1 MSVVW
6 RIAIRNLQ
14 EHRAKSLIVGTII
27 LIGTFVLVVGNSLMD
42 SAAAGI
48 RRSFIDNFTGHLV
61 LAGVADS
68 PVSLFGVRSTDF
80 LNARTPRLDGYEQ
93 LRQAVAGHPDVVA
106 WSPQASD
113 SAAVNLA
120 GEDGTS
126 VGESFSQLWGIE
138 PASYREAFPDAAEL
152 IAGSFLEPDQV
163 GVVLSEEIATD
174 LGESAD
180 REVRPGDLVLLTA
193 TTEAG
198 IKVRE
203 VPVTG
208 IFRFRNALPQLDFVS
223 FVDITTLRT
232 LTGMTV
238 SAPAAQ
244 ILTDEQMAGLG
255 SVDEADLFGGG
266 EAGGNEAGG
275 NGAGSSLVQEI
286 EAGSAAPVL
295 LDLGEREETVIDS
308 GAWHFLL
315 LKLRRPGVADRV
327 TEDLEQ
333 AIAEADLN
341 AQVLDWVGAA
351 APMSQLSDG
360 FKIVFNVVI
369 VIIAVVAVIIIMN
382 TLVISVT
389 ERISEIGTMRA
400 IGARKGFVRRMIGAE
415 TVTLA
420 FVFGAAGV
428 LLGLVLLFI
437 LGATGIPASNLF
449 LRILFGGEVL
459 RPEVSLGSVGFSLIM
474 VAAIAVVSSL
484 YPLAVAL
491 RISPRQ
497 AMGAG

>member
-1 MSVVW
+1 VSVVW

-61 LAGVADS
+61 LAGVTDA
-68 PVSLFGVRSTDF
+68 PVSLFGVRTTDF
-80 LNARTPRLDGYEQ
+80 LNTRTPRLDGYGRLLE
-93 LRQAVAGHPDVVA
+93 AVASHPDVAA

-113 SAAVNLA
+113 AATVNLA
-120 GEDGTS
+120 AEDGTS
-126 VGESFSQLWGIE
+126 IGESFSRLWGID
-138 PASYREAFPDAAEL
+138 PSRYLAVFPDAAEL
-152 IAGSFLEPDQV
+152 IAGAFLAPEQA
-163 GVVLSEEIATD
+163 GLVLSEAIATD
-174 LGESAD
+174 LAESAG
-180 REVRPGDLVLLTA
+180 RAVRPGDRVLLTA
-193 TTEAG
+193 TTTAG

-223 FVDITTLRT
+223 LVDITTLRT

-238 SAPAAQ
+238 SAPAEQ

-255 SVDEADLFGGG
+255 TVDEGELFGGG
-266 EAGGNEAGG
+266 EAGP
-275 NGAGSSLVQEI
+275 LVQEA
-286 EAGSAAPVL
+286 ETGASPPSV
-295 LDLGEREETVIDS
+295 LDLGERAESVVDS
-308 GAWHFLL
+308 RAWHFLL
-315 LKLRRPGVADRV
+315 LKLRRPGAADRV
-327 TEDLEQ
+327 TETLEQ
-333 AIAEADLN
+333 IIADEDLG
-341 AQVLDWVGAA
+341 AQVLGWVEAA
-351 APMSQLSDG
+351 APLSQLSDG

-369 VIIAVVAVIIIMN
+369 IVIAVVAVIIIMN

-389 ERISEIGTMRA
+389 ERMSEIGTMRA

-420 FVFGAAGV
+420 FVFGGAGV
-428 LLGLVLLFI
+428 VLALVLLAV
-437 LGATGIPASNLF
+437 LGATGIRATNLF

-459 RPEVSLGSVGFSLIM
+459 RPAVSPGSVAFSLLM
-474 VAAIAVVSSL
+474 VAAIAVLSSL

-497 AMGAG
+497 AMGTG

>member
-1 MSVVW
+1 VSIVW
-6 RIAIRNLQ
+6 RIALRNLQ
-14 EHRAKSLIVGTII
+14 EHRAKSLIVGVII

-61 LAGVADS
+61 LAGVTDA

-80 LNARTPRLDGYEQ
+80 LNTRTPRLDGYDRLLQ
-93 LRQAVAGHPDVVA
+93 TVAGHPDVAA
-106 WSPQASD
+106 WSAQAGD
-113 SAAVNLA
+113 AATVSLA
-120 GEDGTS
+120 GPDGTS
-126 VGESFSQLWGIE
+126 DGESFSQIWGIE
-138 PASYREAFPDAAEL
+138 PVSYREVFPDAAEL
-152 IAGSFLEPDQV
+152 IAGSFLLPEQV
-163 GVVLSEEIATD
+163 GLLLSEEIAAD
-174 LGESAD
+174 LAASAG
-180 REVRPGDLVLLTA
+180 REVQPGDRVLLTA
-193 TTEAG
+193 TTQAG

-223 FVDITTLRT
+223 LVDITTLRT

-238 SAPAAQ
+238 SAPAEQ
-244 ILTDEQMAGLG
+244 ILTAEQVAGLG
-255 SVDEADLFGGG
+255 DVSEDDLFGGG
-266 EAGGNEAGG
+266 
-275 NGAGSSLVQEI
+275 GADRLVE
-286 EAGSAAPVL
+286 EVESDSAPAP
-295 LDLGEREETVIDS
+295 LDLGGREATVIDS

-315 LKLRRPGVADRV
+315 VKLHRPGAAGRV
-327 TEDLEQ
+327 TAELEQ
-333 AIAEADLN
+333 VIAEADLN
-341 AQVLDWVGAA
+341 AQVLGWVEAA
-351 APMSQLSDG
+351 APLSQLSDG

-369 VIIAVVAVIIIMN
+369 IVIAVAAVIVIMN

-428 LLGLVLLFI
+428 VLALLLLAI
-437 LGATGIPASNLF
+437 LGATGIRAGNLF

-459 RPEVSLGSVGFSLIM
+459 RPAISLGAVAFSLLM
-474 VAAIAVVSSL
+474 VAAIAVLSSL

-497 AMGAG
+497 AMGVD

>member
-6 RIAIRNLQ
+6 RIAFRNLQ

-48 RRSFIDNFTGHLV
+48 RRSFIDNFTGDLV
-61 LAGVADS
+61 LTGVTDA
-68 PVSLFGVRSTDF
+68 PVSLFGVQSTDF
-80 LNARTPRLDGYEQ
+80 LNVRTPRLDGYARLQE
-93 LRQAVAGHPDVVA
+93 AVAGHPDVA
-106 WSPQASD
+106 SWSPQASND
-113 SAAVNLA
+113 VAITLAA
-120 GEDGTS
+120 EDGTS
-126 VGESFSQLWGIE
+126 LGETFGSLWGID
-138 PASYREAFPDAAEL
+138 PAQYRAIFPDATEL
-152 IAGSFLEPDQV
+152 IAGSFLEPDQT
-163 GVVLSEEIATD
+163 GLVLSEGTADD
-174 LGESAD
+174 LAESAG
-180 REVRPGDLVLLTA
+180 RELRPGDRVLLTA
-193 TTEAG
+193 TTQAG

-203 VPVTG
+203 VPITG
-208 IFRFRNALPQLDFVS
+208 IFRFRNALPQLDRVS

-232 LTGMTV
+232 LVGMTV
-238 SAPAAQ
+238 SAPAEV
-244 ILTDEQMAGLG
+244 ILTDEQLGRLG

-266 EAGGNEAGG
+266 GD
-275 NGAGSSLVQEI
+275 SLVQEV
-286 EAGSAAPVL
+286 AADTAAPVL

-315 LKLRRPGVADRV
+315 IKLNRPGAAGRV
-327 TEDLEQ
+327 TEDLQ
-333 AIAEADLN
+333 RVISDGDLN
-341 AQVLDWVGAA
+341 AQVLGWVEAA
-351 APMSQLSDG
+351 APFSLLSDG

-369 VIIAVVAVIIIMN
+369 IVIAVVAVIIIMN

-415 TVTLA
+415 TLSLA
-420 FVFGAAGV
+420 SVFGGAGV
-428 LLGLVLLFI
+428 LLGLLLLVI
-437 LGATGIPASNLF
+437 LGATGIRAGNLF
-449 LRILFGGEVL
+449 LQILFGGELL
-459 RPEVSLGSVGFSLIM
+459 RPEISAGSVAFSLLM

-497 AMGAG
+497 AMGTG

>member
-6 RIAIRNLQ
+6 RIAFRNLL

-61 LAGVADS
+61 LAGVADA

-80 LNARTPRLDGYEQ
+80 LNTRTPRLDGYDR
-93 LRQAVAGHPDVVA
+93 LLQAVTDHPDVAA

-113 SAAVNLA
+113 SATVNLA

-126 VGESFSQLWGIE
+126 AGESFSQLWGIE
-138 PASYREAFPDAAEL
+138 PARYLEAFPDAAEL
-152 IAGSFLEPDQV
+152 IAGSFLRPGQV
-163 GVVLSEEIATD
+163 GLVLSEEIATD

-180 REVRPGDLVLLTA
+180 REVRPGDRVLLTA
-193 TTEAG
+193 TTQAG

-238 SAPAAQ
+238 SAPAEQ
-244 ILTDEQMAGLG
+244 ILTDEQMAQLG
-255 SVDEADLFGGG
+255 SVDEGDLFGGG
-266 EAGGNEAGG
+266 ESG
-275 NGAGSSLVQEI
+275 SLVQEV
-286 EAGSAAPVL
+286 EADSAAPVL
-295 LDLGEREETVIDS
+295 LDLGEREETVVDS

-315 LKLRRPGVADRV
+315 LKLNRPGAAARV
-327 TEDLEQ
+327 TEDLQ
-333 AIAEADLN
+333 RVIDDADLN
-341 AQVLDWVGAA
+341 AQVLGWVGAA
-351 APMSQLSDG
+351 APLSQLSDG

-369 VIIAVVAVIIIMN
+369 IVIAVVAVIIIMN

-420 FVFGAAGV
+420 FVFGGAGV

-449 LRILFGGEVL
+449 LRILFGGEIL
-459 RPEVSLGSVGFSLIM
+459 RPEVSAGSVAFSLIM

-497 AMGAG
+497 AMGTG

>member
-1 MSVVW
+1 MSIVW
-6 RIAIRNLQ
+6 RIAFRNLQ
-14 EHRAKSLIVGTII
+14 EHRAKSLIVGIII

-61 LAGVADS
+61 LAGVTDA

-80 LNARTPRLDGYEQ
+80 LNSRTPRLDGYDR
-93 LRQAVAGHPDVVA
+93 LLQAVAAHPDIAA
-106 WSPQASD
+106 WSPQAGD
-113 SAAVNLA
+113 AATVNLA
-120 GEDGTS
+120 GADGTTE
-126 VGESFSQLWGIE
+126 GESFSQLWGIE
-138 PASYREAFPDAAEL
+138 PVRYREVFPDAAEL
-152 IAGSFLEPDQV
+152 VAGSFLEPDQV
-163 GVVLSEEIATD
+163 GLLLSEEIAAD
-174 LGESAD
+174 LAESAG
-180 REVRPGDLVLLTA
+180 REVRPGDRVLLTA
-193 TTEAG
+193 TTQAG

-223 FVDITTLRT
+223 LVDITTLRT

-238 SAPAAQ
+238 SAPAEQ
-244 ILTDEQMAGLG
+244 ILTAEQVAGLG
-255 SVDEADLFGGG
+255 TVDEDDLFGSVG
-266 EAGGNEAGG
+266 AGG
-275 NGAGSSLVQEI
+275 LVQEV
-286 EAGSAAPVL
+286 EAATAAPAV
-295 LDLGEREETVIDS
+295 LDLGAREATVIDS

-315 LKLRRPGVADRV
+315 LKLHRPGAAGRV
-327 TEDLEQ
+327 TVELERV
-333 AIAEADLN
+333 IAEADLN
-341 AQVLDWVGAA
+341 AQVLGWVEAA
-351 APMSQLSDG
+351 APLSQLSDG

-369 VIIAVVAVIIIMN
+369 IVIAVAAVIVIMN

-415 TVTLA
+415 TVALA
-420 FVFGAAGV
+420 FVFGAVGV
-428 LLGLVLLFI
+428 VLALALLVI
-437 LGATGIPASNLF
+437 LGATGIRAGNLF

-459 RPEVSLGSVGFSLIM
+459 RPAVSAGSVAFSLLM
-474 VAAIAVVSSL
+474 VAAIAVLSSL

-497 AMGAG
+497 AMGVD

>member
-6 RIAIRNLQ
+6 RIAFRNLQ

-61 LAGVADS
+61 LAGVTDA
-68 PVSLFGVRSTDF
+68 PVSLFGVRTTDF
-80 LNARTPRLDGYEQ
+80 LNTRTPRLDGYGRLLE
-93 LRQAVAGHPDVVA
+93 AVASHPDVAA
-106 WSPQASD
+106 WSAQASD
-113 SAAVNLA
+113 AAVVNLA
-120 GEDGTS
+120 ADDGTS
-126 VGESFSQLWGIE
+126 IGESFSRLWGID
-138 PASYREAFPDAAEL
+138 PARYLALFPDAAEL
-152 IAGSFLEPDQV
+152 VAGAFLAPEQA
-163 GVVLSEEIATD
+163 GLVLSEEIATD
-174 LGESAD
+174 LAESAG
-180 REVRPGDLVLLTA
+180 RAVRPGDRVLLTA
-193 TTEAG
+193 TTTAG

-223 FVDITTLRT
+223 LVDITTLRT

-238 SAPAAQ
+238 SAPAEQ
-244 ILTDEQMAGLG
+244 ILTDAQVAGLG
-255 SVDEADLFGGG
+255 AVDEGDLFGGG
-266 EAGGNEAGG
+266 NAGP
-275 NGAGSSLVQEI
+275 LVQEA
-286 EAGSAAPVL
+286 EAAAPAPSV
-295 LDLGEREETVIDS
+295 LDLGERAESVVDS

-315 LKLRRPGVADRV
+315 LKLRRAGAADRV
-327 TEDLEQ
+327 TEALERT
-333 AIAEADLN
+333 IAEEDLG
-341 AQVLDWVGAA
+341 AQVLGWVDAA
-351 APMSQLSDG
+351 APLSQLSDG

-369 VIIAVVAVIIIMN
+369 IVIAVVAVIIIMN

-389 ERISEIGTMRA
+389 ERMSEIGTMRA

-420 FVFGAAGV
+420 FVFGGAGV
-428 LLGLVLLFI
+428 VLALVVLSI
-437 LGATGIPASNLF
+437 LGATGIRATNLF

-459 RPEVSLGSVGFSLIM
+459 RPAVSPGSVAFSLLM
-474 VAAIAVVSSL
+474 VAAIAVLSSL

-497 AMGAG
+497 AMGTG

>member
-6 RIAIRNLQ
+6 RIALRNLQ

-61 LAGVADS
+61 LAGVTDA
-68 PVSLFGVRSTDF
+68 PVSLFGVRTTDF
-80 LNARTPRLDGYEQ
+80 LNSRTPRLDGYERL
-93 LRQAVAGHPDVVA
+93 LRAVADHPDVAA

-113 SAAVNLA
+113 SATVNLA
-120 GEDGTS
+120 GADGTS
-126 VGESFSQLWGIE
+126 LGESFSQLWGIE
-138 PASYREAFPDAAEL
+138 PARYREAFPDAAEL
-152 IAGSFLEPDQV
+152 IAGAFLEPDQV

-174 LGESAD
+174 LGESAG
-180 REVRPGDLVLLTA
+180 RAVRPGDRVLLTA
-193 TTEAG
+193 TTQAG

-238 SAPAAQ
+238 SAPAEQ
-244 ILTDEQMAGLG
+244 ILTDEQAAQLG
-255 SVDEADLFGGG
+255 AVDEDDLFGGG
-266 EAGGNEAGG
+266 EAGG
-275 NGAGSSLVQEI
+275 SLVQEV
-286 EAGSAAPVL
+286 EAGTGAPVL
-295 LDLGEREETVIDS
+295 LDLGEREQTVVDS

-315 LKLRRPGVADRV
+315 LKLNRPGAAARV
-327 TEDLEQ
+327 TEDMERV
-333 AIAEADLN
+333 IGEADLN
-341 AQVLDWVGAA
+341 AQVLGWVAAA
-351 APMSQLSDG
+351 APVSQLSDG

-369 VIIAVVAVIIIMN
+369 IVIAVVAVIIIMN

-389 ERISEIGTMRA
+389 ERMSEIGTMRA
-400 IGARKGFVRRMIGAE
+400 IGARKGFVRSMIGAE

-420 FVFGAAGV
+420 FVFGGAGV
-428 LLGLVLLFI
+428 VLALVLLLI
-437 LGATGIPASNLF
+437 LGATGIRATNLF

-459 RPEVSLGSVGFSLIM
+459 RPVVSLGSVAFSLLM
-474 VAAIAVVSSL
+474 VAAIGVLSSL

-497 AMGAG
+497 AMGTG

>member
-6 RIAIRNLQ
+6 RIAIRNLR

-61 LAGVADS
+61 LAGVADA

-80 LNARTPRLDGYEQ
+80 LNTRTPRLDGYER
-93 LRQAVAGHPDVVA
+93 LRQVVADLPDVAA

-113 SAAVNLA
+113 GAAVTLA

-126 VGESFSQLWGIE
+126 IGEAFAQLWGIE
-138 PASYREAFPDAAEL
+138 PDRYLEAFPAAAEL
-152 IAGSFLEPDQV
+152 IAGAFLEPDQV
-163 GVVLSEEIATD
+163 GLVMSEEIATE
-174 LGESAD
+174 LAESSD
-180 REVRPGDLVLLTA
+180 REVRPGDRVLLTA

-208 IFRFRNALPQLDFVS
+208 IFRFRNSLPQLDFVS

-232 LTGMTV
+232 LTGMNV
-238 SAPAAQ
+238 SPPAEQ
-244 ILTDEQMAGLG
+244 ILTVEQMAQLG
-255 SVDEADLFGGG
+255 SVDENDLFGGG
-266 EAGGNEAGG
+266 ESG
-275 NGAGSSLVQEI
+275 SLVQEVD
-286 EAGSAAPVL
+286 AGSTAPVL

-315 LKLRRPGVADRV
+315 LKLRRPGAAARV
-327 TEDLEQ
+327 TENLEQ
-333 AIAEADLN
+333 VIADADLN
-341 AQVLDWVGAA
+341 AQVLGWVAAA
-351 APMSQLSDG
+351 APLSQLSDG

-369 VIIAVVAVIIIMN
+369 IVIAVVAVIIIMN

-400 IGARKGFVRRMIGAE
+400 IGARKGFVRQMIGAE

-420 FVFGAAGV
+420 CVFGAAGV
-428 LLGLVLLFI
+428 VLALVLLFI
-437 LGATGIPASNLF
+437 LGATGIRASNLF
-449 LRILFGGEVL
+449 LRILFGGEIL
-459 RPEVSLGSVGFSLIM
+459 RPEISPGSVAFSLLM
-474 VAAIAVVSSL
+474 VAAIAVLSSL

-497 AMGAG
+497 AMGTG

>member
-1 MSVVW
+1 MSIVW
-6 RIAIRNLQ
+6 RIALRNLREQ
-14 EHRAKSLIVGTII
+14 RAKSLIVGIII

-61 LAGVADS
+61 LAGVTDA

-80 LNARTPRLDGYEQ
+80 LNTRTPRLDGYDR
-93 LRQAVAGHPDVVA
+93 LLQAVAGHPDVA
-106 WSPQASD
+106 GWSAQAGD
-113 SAAVNLA
+113 AATVSLA
-120 GEDGTS
+120 GPDGTS
-126 VGESFSQLWGIE
+126 DGESFSQIWGIE
-138 PASYREAFPDAAEL
+138 PIRYREVFPDATEL
-152 IAGSFLEPDQV
+152 IAGSFLQPEQT
-163 GVVLSEEIATD
+163 GLLLSAEIAAD
-174 LGESAD
+174 LAASAGRD
-180 REVRPGDLVLLTA
+180 VKPGDRVLLTA
-193 TTEAG
+193 TTQAG

-223 FVDITTLRT
+223 LVDITTLRT

-238 SAPAAQ
+238 SAPTEQ
-244 ILTDEQMAGLG
+244 ILTAEQVAGLG
-255 SVDEADLFGGG
+255 AVDEDDLFGGG
-266 EAGGNEAGG
+266 GAGG
-275 NGAGSSLVQEI
+275 LVE
-286 EAGSAAPVL
+286 EVASDAAPAA
-295 LDLGEREETVIDS
+295 LDLGGREATVIDS

-315 LKLRRPGVADRV
+315 LKLHRPGAVGRV
-327 TEDLEQ
+327 TAELERV
-333 AIAEADLN
+333 IAEADLN
-341 AQVLDWVGAA
+341 AQVLGWVAAA
-351 APMSQLSDG
+351 APLSQLSDG

-369 VIIAVVAVIIIMN
+369 IVIAVAAVIVIMN

-400 IGARKGFVRRMIGAE
+400 IGARRGFVRRMIGAE

-428 LLGLVLLFI
+428 VLALLLLAI
-437 LGATGIPASNLF
+437 LGATGIRAGNLF

-459 RPEVSLGSVGFSLIM
+459 RPTVSPGSVAISLLM
-474 VAAIAVVSSL
+474 VAAIAVLSSL

-497 AMGAG
+497 AMGVD

>member
-61 LAGVADS
+61 LAGVTDA
-68 PVSLFGVRSTDF
+68 PVSLFGVRTTDF
-80 LNARTPRLDGYEQ
+80 LNTRTPRLDGYGRLLE
-93 LRQAVAGHPDVVA
+93 AVAGHPDVAA

-113 SAAVNLA
+113 AATVNLA
-120 GEDGTS
+120 AEDGTS
-126 VGESFSQLWGIE
+126 IGESFSRLWGID
-138 PASYREAFPDAAEL
+138 PVRYLALFPDAAEL
-152 IAGSFLEPDQV
+152 IAGSFPAPEQV
-163 GVVLSEEIATD
+163 GLVLSEEIATD
-174 LGESAD
+174 LAESAG
-180 REVRPGDLVLLTA
+180 RAVLPGDRVLLTA
-193 TTEAG
+193 TTTAG

-223 FVDITTLRT
+223 LVDITTLRT

-238 SAPAAQ
+238 SAPAEQ

-255 SVDEADLFGGG
+255 TVDEDDLFGGG
-266 EAGGNEAGG
+266 DAAP
-275 NGAGSSLVQEI
+275 LVQEA
-286 EAGSAAPVL
+286 EAGAAPPSV
-295 LDLGEREETVIDS
+295 LDLGERVETVVDS

-315 LKLRRPGVADRV
+315 LKLRRPGAAGRV
-327 TEDLEQ
+327 TETLERI
-333 AIAEADLN
+333 IAEEDLG
-341 AQVLDWVGAA
+341 AQVLGWVEAA
-351 APMSQLSDG
+351 APLSQLSDG

-369 VIIAVVAVIIIMN
+369 IVIAVVAVIIIMN

-389 ERISEIGTMRA
+389 ERMSEIGTMRA

-420 FVFGAAGV
+420 FVFGGAGV
-428 LLGLVLLFI
+428 VLALVLLAI
-437 LGATGIPASNLF
+437 LGATGIRATNLF

-459 RPEVSLGSVGFSLIM
+459 RPAVSPGSVAFSLLM
-474 VAAIAVVSSL
+474 VAAIAVLSSL

>member
-6 RIAIRNLQ
+6 RIALRNLQ

-61 LAGVADS
+61 LAGVADA

-80 LNARTPRLDGYEQ
+80 LNARTPRLDGYDR
-93 LRQAVAGHPDVVA
+93 LLQAVADHPDVAA

-113 SAAVNLA
+113 SATVNLA

-126 VGESFSQLWGIE
+126 IGESFSQLWGIE
-138 PASYREAFPDAAEL
+138 PARYREAFPDAAEL
-152 IAGSFLEPDQV
+152 IAGSFLEADQV
-163 GVVLSEEIATD
+163 GLVLSEEIATD

-180 REVRPGDLVLLTA
+180 REVRPGDRVLLTA

-238 SAPAAQ
+238 SAPAEQ
-244 ILTDEQMAGLG
+244 ILTDEQIAQLG
-255 SVDEADLFGGG
+255 AVDENDLFGSS
-266 EAGGNEAGG
+266 E
-275 NGAGSSLVQEI
+275 AGSSLVEVV
-286 EAGSAAPVL
+286 EADSAAPVL
-295 LDLGEREETVIDS
+295 LDLGGREETVVDS

-315 LKLRRPGVADRV
+315 LKLNRPGAAARV
-327 TEDLEQ
+327 TGDLERV
-333 AIAEADLN
+333 IGDEDLN
-341 AQVLDWVGAA
+341 AQVLGWVGAA
-351 APMSQLSDG
+351 APLSQLSDG

-369 VIIAVVAVIIIMN
+369 IVIAVVAVIIIMN

-420 FVFGAAGV
+420 FVFGGAGV

-459 RPEVSLGSVGFSLIM
+459 RPEVSPGSVGFSLIM

-497 AMGAG
+497 AMGTG

>member
-1 MSVVW
+1 MG
-6 RIAIRNLQ
+6 L
-14 EHRAKSLIVGTII
+14 
-27 LIGTFVLVVGNSLMD
+27 
-42 SAAAGI
+42 
-48 RRSFIDNFTGHLV
+48 
-61 LAGVADS
+61 
-68 PVSLFGVRSTDF
+68 
-80 LNARTPRLDGYEQ
+80 
-93 LRQAVAGHPDVVA
+93 
-106 WSPQASD
+106 
-113 SAAVNLA
+113 
-120 GEDGTS
+120 
-126 VGESFSQLWGIE
+126 
-138 PASYREAFPDAAEL
+138 
-152 IAGSFLEPDQV
+152 
-163 GVVLSEEIATD
+163 VLSEEIATD

-180 REVRPGDLVLLTA
+180 REVRPGDRVLLTA
-193 TTEAG
+193 TTQAG

-238 SAPAAQ
+238 SAPAEQ
-244 ILTDEQMAGLG
+244 ILTDEQMAQLG
-255 SVDEADLFGGG
+255 SVDEGDLFGGG
-266 EAGGNEAGG
+266 ESG
-275 NGAGSSLVQEI
+275 SLVQEV
-286 EAGSAAPVL
+286 EADSAAPVL
-295 LDLGEREETVIDS
+295 LDLGEREETVVDS

-315 LKLRRPGVADRV
+315 LKLQRPGAAARV

-333 AIAEADLN
+333 VIDDADLN
-341 AQVLDWVGAA
+341 AQVLGWVGAA
-351 APMSQLSDG
+351 APLSQLSDG

-369 VIIAVVAVIIIMN
+369 IVIAVVAVIIIMN

-420 FVFGAAGV
+420 FVFGGAGV

-449 LRILFGGEVL
+449 LRILFGGEIL
-459 RPEVSLGSVGFSLIM
+459 RPEVSAGSVAFSLIM

-497 AMGAG
+497 AMGTG

>member
-6 RIAIRNLQ
+6 RIALRNLQ

-61 LAGVADS
+61 LAGVTDA
-68 PVSLFGVRSTDF
+68 PVSLFGVRTTDF
-80 LNARTPRLDGYEQ
+80 LNSRTPRLDGYERL
-93 LRQAVAGHPDVVA
+93 LRAVAGHPDVAA

-113 SAAVNLA
+113 SATVNLA
-120 GEDGTS
+120 GADGTS
-126 VGESFSQLWGIE
+126 LGESFAQLWGIE
-138 PASYREAFPDAAEL
+138 PARYREAFPDAAEL
-152 IAGSFLEPDQV
+152 IAGAFLEPDQV

-174 LGESAD
+174 LGESAG
-180 REVRPGDLVLLTA
+180 RAVRPGDRVLLTA
-193 TTEAG
+193 TTQAG

-238 SAPAAQ
+238 SAPAEQ
-244 ILTDEQMAGLG
+244 ILTDEQAAQLG
-255 SVDEADLFGGG
+255 AVDEDDLFGGG
-266 EAGGNEAGG
+266 EAGG
-275 NGAGSSLVQEI
+275 SLVQEV
-286 EAGSAAPVL
+286 EAGTGAPVL
-295 LDLGEREETVIDS
+295 LDLGEREQTVVDS

-315 LKLRRPGVADRV
+315 LKLNRPGAAARV
-327 TEDLEQ
+327 TEDMERV
-333 AIAEADLN
+333 IGEADLN
-341 AQVLDWVGAA
+341 AQVLGWVAAA
-351 APMSQLSDG
+351 APVSQLSDG

-369 VIIAVVAVIIIMN
+369 IVIAVVAVIIIMN

-400 IGARKGFVRRMIGAE
+400 IGARKGFVRSMIGAE

-420 FVFGAAGV
+420 FVFGGAGV
-428 LLGLVLLFI
+428 VLALVLLLI
-437 LGATGIPASNLF
+437 LGATGIRASNLF

-459 RPEVSLGSVGFSLIM
+459 RPVVSLGSVAFSLLM
-474 VAAIAVVSSL
+474 VAAIGVLSSL

-497 AMGAG
+497 AMGPG

>member
-6 RIAIRNLQ
+6 RIALRNLQ

-61 LAGVADS
+61 LAGVTDA
-68 PVSLFGVRSTDF
+68 PVSLFGVRTTDF
-80 LNARTPRLDGYEQ
+80 LNSRTPRLDGYER
-93 LRQAVAGHPDVVA
+93 LLQAVAEHPDVAA

-113 SAAVNLA
+113 SATVNLA
-120 GEDGTS
+120 GADGTS
-126 VGESFSQLWGIE
+126 LGESFSQLWGIE
-138 PASYREAFPDAAEL
+138 PARYREAFPDAAEL
-152 IAGSFLEPDQV
+152 IAGAFLEPDQV

-174 LGESAD
+174 LGESAG
-180 REVRPGDLVLLTA
+180 RAVRPGDRVLLTA
-193 TTEAG
+193 TTQAG

-238 SAPAAQ
+238 SAPAEQ
-244 ILTDEQMAGLG
+244 ILTDEQAAQLG
-255 SVDEADLFGGG
+255 AVDEDDLFGGA
-266 EAGGNEAGG
+266 EAGG
-275 NGAGSSLVQEI
+275 SLVQEV
-286 EAGSAAPVL
+286 EAGAGAPVL
-295 LDLGEREETVIDS
+295 LDLGEREQTVVDS

-315 LKLRRPGVADRV
+315 LKLHRPGAAARV
-327 TEDLEQ
+327 TEDLERV
-333 AIAEADLN
+333 IGEADLN
-341 AQVLDWVGAA
+341 AQVLGWVAAA
-351 APMSQLSDG
+351 APVSQLSDG

-369 VIIAVVAVIIIMN
+369 IVIAVVAVIIIMN

-400 IGARKGFVRRMIGAE
+400 IGARKGFVRSMIGAE

-420 FVFGAAGV
+420 FVFGGAGV
-428 LLGLVLLFI
+428 VLALVLLLI
-437 LGATGIPASNLF
+437 LGATGIRASNLF

-459 RPEVSLGSVGFSLIM
+459 RPVVSLGSVAFSLLM
-474 VAAIAVVSSL
+474 VAAIGVLSSL

-497 AMGAG
+497 AMGTG

>member
-48 RRSFIDNFTGHLV
+48 RRSFIDNFTGHVV
-61 LAGVADS
+61 LAGVADA

-93 LRQAVAGHPDVVA
+93 LRQAVADHPAVAA

-113 SAAVNLA
+113 SAIVNLA

-138 PASYREAFPDAAEL
+138 PARYREAFPDAAEL
-152 IAGSFLEPDQV
+152 ISGSFLEPDQV
-163 GVVLSEEIATD
+163 GIVLSEGTATD

-180 REVRPGDLVLLTA
+180 REVRPGDRVLLTA

-203 VPVTG
+203 VTVTG
-208 IFRFRNALPQLDFVS
+208 IFRFRNALPQLDSVS

-238 SAPAAQ
+238 SAPAEQ
-244 ILTDEQMAGLG
+244 ILTEQQIAGLG
-255 SVDEADLFGGG
+255 SVDESDLFGGG
-266 EAGGNEAGG
+266 DAG
-275 NGAGSSLVQEI
+275 SLVQEV
-286 EAGSAAPVL
+286 EAGSEGPVL
-295 LDLGEREETVIDS
+295 LDLGGREETVVDS

-315 LKLRRPGVADRV
+315 LKLNRPGAAARV
-327 TEDLEQ
+327 TEDLERL
-333 AIAEADLN
+333 IAEADLN
-341 AQVLDWVGAA
+341 AQVMGWVGAA

-369 VIIAVVAVIIIMN
+369 IVIAVVAVIIIMN

-420 FVFGAAGV
+420 FVFGGAGV
-428 LLGLVLLFI
+428 LLGLVVLFI

-459 RPEVSLGSVGFSLIM
+459 RPEVSPGSVGFSLVM

-497 AMGAG
+497 AMGTG